1 MKSVR
6 FTELVKS
13 AGKPEAYTL
22 WLDPKKD
29 GTFQR
34 ALKQHRVLSVHQ
46 ETVGTKADYGNV
58 GYEGDK
64 RAQIL
69 IFPKS
74 IQRFAGA
81 RVIGVKYD
89 LLEQPRAREPRPR
102 EPHSRESKAPA
113 EPSTAAKSTRPS
125 AKPTAPEKKKEK
137 TKEKKQKAKPKPAP
151 PASEPNLKILPFKK
165 AEEPAEPEPEPHELD
180 PDELVKGIRTA
191 MKLLNQGK
199 AVAAYRTL
207 EALV

>member
-13 AGKPEAYTL
+13 AGKPETYTL
-22 WLDPKKD
+22 WLDPKND

-74 IQRFAGA
+74 IEQFADR
-81 RVIGVKYD
+81 RVVGVKYD

-102 EPHSRESKAPA
+102 QLRPREGEAPA
-113 EPSTAAKSTRPS
+113 KPSAATKATRST
-125 AKPTAPEKKKEK
+125 AKPTAPKKKERK
-137 TKEKKQKAKPKPAP
+137 EKEKEKKHKAEPKPAP
-151 PASEPNLKILPFKK
+151 PASAPNLKILPFKK
-165 AEEPAEPEPEPHELD
+165 AEETAEPEPQELNR
-180 PDELVKGIRTA
+180 DELVKGIRAA
-191 MKLLNQGK
+191 MKLLNEGK
-199 AVAAYRTL
+199 AVAAYRIL
-207 EALV
+207 EGLV